1 MDGVLQIK
9 LARCTS
15 KSNLYLQPSRPKR
28 RARGPGTVPPLMLRF
43 ASCLPACQIR
53 SIRRN
58 NLKRE
63 GAHAWIASRNW
74 IEKGKR
80 TQAASP
86 HPSGSDGSGGH
97 GSSQVGSAR
106 LHLLMQTMLDG
117 GWTPLKPLV
126 GELHD
131 GQQHRTF
138 YASPSATAAAR
149 HRVVV
154 EAPVHHVRTQIWGWG
169 RWLCL
174 SAAVAPCRCSLRGRR
189 PESKLQACWR
199 SLTPYF
205 KVHLEPEIMRIK
217 SHTYIC
223 YPERFNSKF
232 SLKNIATLEF
242 RQKYR

>member
-15 KSNLYLQPSRPKR
+15 KSNRYLQPSRRKW

-43 ASCLPACQIR
+43 ASCQPACQIR

-80 TQAASP
+80 TPAASP

-97 GSSQVGSAR
+97 RSSQVGSAR

-117 GWTPLKPLV
+117 GRHCWSHSLANSMTGSSTGPSTPRRALRPLLVV
-126 GELHD
+126 G
-131 GQQHRTF
+131 
-138 YASPSATAAAR
+138 
-149 HRVVV
+149 
-154 EAPVHHVRTQIWGWG
+154 
-169 RWLCL
+169 
-174 SAAVAPCRCSLRGRR
+174 
-189 PESKLQACWR
+189 LQ
-199 SLTPYF
+199 
-205 KVHLEPEIMRIK
+205 
-217 SHTYIC
+217 
-223 YPERFNSKF
+223 
-232 SLKNIATLEF
+232 
-242 RQKYR
+242 